1 MTVLAI
7 WRLRWRLGGFNVE
20 LHYGTDLEEE
30 FRPSFS
36 HNFVIAKKGRDGV
49 PKTVP

>member
-30 FRPSFS
+30 FQPSFS
-36 HNFVIAKKGRDGV
+36 HNFVSDSV